1 MKTLTFHALRVAN
14 SARLPQFKNS
24 RGQPAH
30 SKEDGSDWTVGQWLQ
45 ACLGELGEFAS
56 VRVAFELGTIS
67 REEYEREARKEL
79 ADVATYFDILARRAF
94 DENKVDG
101 NDVAFEVM
109 QLLSE
114 LGQFANERKKFDR
127 GDHDVGQFRRARA
140 EIMLARVRAHA
151 LWLERHYAD
160 PNPPTTTT
168 PHPEGVN
175 LDEAIAEKF
184 NAISERV
191 GSTIQLVSV
200 EYLSGHPESTELM
213 PHDSKTERFL

>member
-14 SARLPQFKNS
+14 AARLPQFKNS
-24 RGQPAH
+24 LGGLAH
-30 SKEDGSDWTVGQWLQ
+30 SKEDGSDWTVGQWLS

-56 VRVAFELGTIS
+56 VRVAFELGAIS
-67 REEYEREARKEL
+67 REVYEREARKEL

-94 DENKVDG
+94 DANTVNGD
-101 NDVAFEVM
+101 DVAFEVM
-109 QLLSE
+109 QLISE

-127 GDHDVGQFRRARA
+127 GDHDAEGFRKTNPD
-140 EIMLARVRAHA
+140 ITLARVRAHA
-151 LWLERHYAD
+151 AWLERHYAD
-160 PNPPTTTT
+160 PCPPTTTQ

-184 NAISERV
+184 NAVSVRV
-191 GSTIQLVSV
+191 GSSIQFV
-200 EYLSGHPESTELM
+200 EVPKLRGDGRVEELY